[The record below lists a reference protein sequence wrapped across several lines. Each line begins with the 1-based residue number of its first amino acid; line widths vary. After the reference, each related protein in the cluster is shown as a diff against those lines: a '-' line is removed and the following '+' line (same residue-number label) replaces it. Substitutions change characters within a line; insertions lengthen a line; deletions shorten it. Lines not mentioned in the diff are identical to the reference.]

1 MKKNILFI
9 FYTPFIFSFDEALRP
24 FLPYPSHYEG
34 SERSQEITEKFN
46 AYLTAAMKLRAFEI
60 ENDEEINAIVL
71 TDTDKEKS
79 YGSAVFFFIT
89 KPCYVHLCKLKVT
102 KSLRGQGL
110 GSALLH
116 YIMHKKYPSDPEYI
130 KLEVSPS
137 DYTGTREEART
148 RLIKFYGKHGELIK
162 KTGSNE
168 IKIILKQ
175 PDEPAKAF

>member
-1 MKKNILFI
+1 MKKSILLL
-9 FYTPFIFSFDEALRP
+9 FYTPFIFTFDEALRT
-24 FLPYPSHYEG
+24 FLPYPSYHEG
-34 SERSQEITEKFN
+34 SERSQEITEKFLSH
-46 AYLTAAMKLRAFEI
+46 LTPAFDLRAFEI
-60 ENDEEINAIVL
+60 ENDEEINTILL

-89 KPCYVHLCKLKVT
+89 KPCYVYLCKLKVT

-137 DYTGTREEART
+137 DYTGTVEEARA

-162 KTGSNE
+162 ETGSNA
-168 IKIILKQ
+168 IKIIIQ
-175 PDEPAKAF
+175 Q